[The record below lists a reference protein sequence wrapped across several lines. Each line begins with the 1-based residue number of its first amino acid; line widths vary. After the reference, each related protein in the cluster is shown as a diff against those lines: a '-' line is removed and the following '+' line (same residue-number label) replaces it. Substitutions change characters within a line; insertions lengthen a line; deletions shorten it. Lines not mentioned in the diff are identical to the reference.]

1 MTSGIGVWEPKKKP
15 PLLDLGKLRHFVAV
29 INQAD
34 PKRLAD
40 SVPAAEIERDA
51 GLMKL
56 PADQWAVAEGL
67 TDDELIALIRFFTL
81 AEMQFTGWDGGKD
94 SPVIALV
101 RILKS
106 RDGFTADLRKW
117 IKANTDNRYLPYGSA
132 F

>member
-1 MTSGIGVWEPKKKP
+1 MTSGMGVWEPKKA
-15 PLLDLGKLRHFVAV
+15 PLLDIGRLRHY
-29 INQAD
+29 IDLMKSAD
-34 PKRLAD
+34 PTRLTDA
-40 SVPAAEIERDA
+40 VPASDVEKDS

-56 PADQWAVAEGL
+56 SADQWTVAEPL
-67 TDDELIALIRFFTL
+67 ANDELIALIRFFTL

-94 SPVIALV
+94 SPVIPLV

-106 RDGFTADLRKW
+106 RDGFTPELRKW